1 MRYDVERQ
9 ILGMFQ
15 TLLGGFTI
23 MQWTNEL
30 IVERHVQLRK
40 IGLEYILQELY
51 IRFDTD
57 IGIAIYCFNNRI
69 VTLKD
74 IVKDD
79 IALL

>member
-1 MRYDVERQ
+1 MCYNVERQ

-15 TLLGGFTI
+15 TLLGGSVVI
-23 MQWTNEL
+23 WWTNEL
-30 IVERHVQLRK
+30 IAERYVQLCK

-51 IRFDTD
+51 IRFDTNT
-57 IGIAIYCFNNRI
+57 GTATRRFNNGI

-79 IALL
+79 IALS